1 MELPRSWR
9 AERVHGVKVM
19 VSAMVMDIVNKVED
33 VAVVENILDS
43 LLVDSNKEGEIG
55 LVWRQLDINPA
66 LQES

>member
-1 MELPRSWR
+1 
-9 AERVHGVKVM
+9 
-19 VSAMVMDIVNKVED
+19 MVMDIVNKVED